1 MKNILRLIIFIL
13 LIPIIIPAQESAME
27 SDSFT
32 HDVSGYHAVGKAANA
47 DRDEALRLAKANALN
62 RIFSEAGKDRL
73 FSDLFISSWPEYISI
88 EESEVVKEDNKYRAE
103 VKVLV
108 DQNAMI
114 LTEQSYRMKAEN
126 LLNRAE
132 LKTDETEQLLKEAEK
147 SEANLRMSEAF
158 VLYAQAKV
166 RLKEIRELLKFLG
179 DVSVQSSKG
188 NTLSII
194 RSLTGGMQLRVT
206 SGLTRLE
213 ALARESEK
221 DKVLTEL
228 DESFDLIM
236 EEVKKLEETIERNS
250 EIEPFYDLPKTQL
263 DSILIELNSTLEREE
278 PMRERL
284 LFLKARVPEEK
295 ILLKDRIDIALTDF
309 TALSI
314 RMKKMQEEVENE
326 IAEPRLKRQEKAR
339 RKAKRRRKIKET
351 VSYIFLHK
359 PIEALTFHYTLPFE
373 WDGESD
379 ITSSGNPE
387 WWIRAEGTFDMG
399 FWIRGLLKHDEI
411 DLFEGHTESLK
422 SEIAIGF
429 FRETLFGV
437 GFGWDWIKKINNEKS
452 KELRE
457 NSLMFFMGKVNK
469 ERNRVD
475 LLLSFKYR
483 IPLIWDDIIIPYHMN
498 MSVEGLVRAAN
509 ILQVEAA
516 FSTGSYPVLPLSDTA
531 QLKDHL
537 GYLFELKAAV
547 ALRIPPPF
555 TWGVFYKGYGER
567 TVNGNELGD
576 ISYMGRWGCFIE
588 YSF

>member
-1 MKNILRLIIFIL
+1 MKNIFGLTVLIL
-13 LIPIIIPAQESAME
+13 LIPIIIPAQESVME

-32 HDVSGYHAVGKAANA
+32 HDISGYHAVGKATNT
-47 DRDEALRLAKANALN
+47 DKDEALRLAKANALN
-62 RIFSEAGKDRL
+62 RIFSETGKDKL

-88 EESEVVKEDNKYRAE
+88 EKSEVVKEDNKYMAQ

-114 LTEQSYRMKAEN
+114 LTENSYRMEAEN

-132 LKTDETEQLLKEAEK
+132 VKTDETEQLLKEAEK
-147 SEANLRMSEAF
+147 AEANLRMSEAF
-158 VLYAQAKV
+158 VLYGQARV
-166 RLKEIRELLKFLG
+166 RLKEVGELLKYLS

-188 NTLSII
+188 NTLSTI
-194 RSLTGGMQLRVT
+194 RSLTGGMELRVT

-213 ALARESEK
+213 ALAKESEK

-236 EEVKKLEETIERNS
+236 EEVKKLEKAVESNS

-263 DSILIELNSTLEREE
+263 DSILIELNSSLEREE
-278 PMRERL
+278 PIRERL
-284 LFLKARVPEEK
+284 LFLKSRVPEEK
-295 ILLKDRIDIALTDF
+295 MLLKDRIDIAYTDL
-309 TALSI
+309 TALGI
-314 RMKKMQEEVENE
+314 KIKKMKEEVELE

-339 RKAKRRRKIKET
+339 RKAERRRKIKET
-351 VSYIFLHK
+351 VSYVFLHK
-359 PIEALTFHYTLPFE
+359 PTEVLTFHYTLPFE

-379 ITSSGNPE
+379 ITASGNPE

-411 DLFEGHTESLK
+411 DLFEGHTETLT
-422 SEIAIGF
+422 SEIGIGF

-437 GFGWDWIKKINNEKS
+437 GFGWDWIRKINNEKC
-452 KELRE
+452 KELKE
-457 NSLMFFMGKVNK
+457 NSLIFFMGKVNK

-475 LLLSFKYR
+475 ALLSFKYR

-498 MSVEGLVRAAN
+498 MSVGGQVRAAN
-509 ILQVEAA
+509 ILLAEAE
-516 FSTGSYPVLPLSDTA
+516 FSTGCHPVLPLSNTG
-531 QLKDHL
+531 QLKENL
-537 GYLFELKAAV
+537 GYLFGFKAAV

-567 TVNGNELGD
+567 TVNGDDLGD
-576 ISYMGRWGCFIE
+576 ISYNGRWGCFIE